1 MAKPGRSSGLNREEL
16 TMPYRYPASR
26 RLFAGLIASAF
37 VFGATPAVWA
47 GSATGAATE
56 WTQLANNAQLIDL
69 LKSSGIQVDNQI
81 TQIGQL
87 AEQIQNQLKIYENM
101 LQNTSQLPDHI
112 WGQVE
117 GDLNRLR
124 DIVKQGQSISFSMA
138 NADDVLKQRFQ
149 SYADL
154 KTNLPNAESFSS
166 SYQSWSDTNRDT
178 IASTLKAASLTADQF
193 GSEEGTMTS
202 LRGMSES
209 ADGQMKALQVGHQIA
224 AQQVAQMQKLRG
236 LVSQQMT
243 MMGTWLQTEQTGKD
257 LAQARRE
264 KFFNAD
270 VRTVPTGQKMEPR
283 W

>member
-1 MAKPGRSSGLNREEL
+1 MPRRTSTSNNWIVATMTVAIGLSQIA
-16 TMPYRYPASR
+16 PAQ
-26 RLFAGLIASAF
+26 
-37 VFGATPAVWA
+37 A

-69 LKSSGIQVDNQI
+69 LKSSGLQVDNQLTQI
-81 TQIGQL
+81 TQL
-87 AEQIQNQLKIYENM
+87 TEQIQNQLKIYENM
-101 LQNTSQLPDHI
+101 LQNTAQLPDHV

-117 GDLNRLR
+117 NDLNRLR
-124 DIVKQGQSISFSMA
+124 SVVDQGQSISFSMG
-138 NADDVLKQRFQ
+138 NADDVLQQRFK

-166 SYQSWSDTNRDT
+166 TYQSWSDTNRDT
-178 IASTLKAASLTADQF
+178 IGSTLKAASLTVDQF
-193 GSEEGTMTS
+193 DTEEGTMSS
-202 LRGMSES
+202 LRSMSES

-224 AQQVAQMQKLRG
+224 AQQVSQMQKLRG

-243 MMGTWLQTEQTGKD
+243 MMGTWLQTEQTDKD

-264 KFFNAD
+264 EFFKSTAPS
-270 VRTVPTGQKMEPR
+270 TSGGEKMKVE

>member
-1 MAKPGRSSGLNREEL
+1 
-16 TMPYRYPASR
+16 MPYRYPTSR
-26 RLFAGLIASAF
+26 RLFAGLMASAF
-37 VFGATPAVWA
+37 VFEATPAVWA

-69 LKSSGIQVDNQI
+69 LNSSGIQVDNQI

-101 LQNTSQLPDHI
+101 LQNTAQLPHHI

-124 DIVKQGQSISFSMA
+124 DIVEQGQSISFSMA

-149 SYADL
+149 SYADF
-154 KTNLPNAESFSS
+154 KTNLPKAESFSS

-243 MMGTWLQTEQTGKD
+243 MMGTWLQTEQRDKD

>member
-1 MAKPGRSSGLNREEL
+1 
-16 TMPYRYPASR
+16 MPYRYPASR
-26 RLFAGLIASAF
+26 NWLAVLMASALT
-37 VFGATPAVWA
+37 FGAKPTAWA

-69 LKSSGIQVDNQI
+69 MKSSGIQVDNQI

-101 LQNTSQLPDHI
+101 LQNTVQLPDHI

-124 DIVKQGQSISFSMA
+124 DIVEQGQSISFSMA

-178 IASTLKAASLTADQF
+178 IASTLKAANLTADQF
-193 GSEEGTMTS
+193 SSEEGTMSS

-224 AQQVAQMQKLRG
+224 AQQISQMQKLRG

-243 MMGTWLQTEQTGKD
+243 MMGTWLQSEQTEKD
-257 LAQARRE
+257 LAQKRRE
-264 KFFNAD
+264 EFF
-270 VRTVPTGQKMEPR
+270 RSTPPSTSGGEKMKVE